1 MCAVDAIHMIYAL
14 PIECSRSVAVY
25 QWADKGVHTNDE
37 KENEREKKMN
47 LVFIMANLSLQS
59 IVTVTSKRNETKRRD
74 TIFYVF
80 MRWLLSSLA
89 FTLTHQKVCWKASSF
104 ANARSP
110 YRTFK
115 ILMHTRM
122 QITKLIYLQEKC
134 NHYFVSVCISRRM
147 NFSLVGWDF
156 IWLFLSFS
164 DDAPF
169 FSRFV
174 QFACCLFL
182 FCCFAH
188 VFAHFQVKQQ
198 QQSEEK
204 KYNTHKKMWKCMVKV
219 RI

>member
-14 PIECSRSVAVY
+14 PIECSRNVAVY
-25 QWADKGVHTNDE
+25 QWADKGEHTNDE

-104 ANARSP
+104 ANARSQ

-134 NHYFVSVCISRRM
+134 NHYFVSVCAFHDEWIS
-147 NFSLVGWDF
+147 L
-156 IWLFLSFS
+156 LSGEISFDS
-164 DDAPF
+164 F
-169 FSRFV
+169 Y
-174 QFACCLFL
+174 
-182 FCCFAH
+182 
-188 VFAHFQVKQQ
+188 HFQMMLHFFRVLYSLLAAFFCFIALLMFLRTSKWNSSNNPRKRSTTQ
-198 QQSEEK
+198 K
-204 KYNTHKKMWKCMVKV
+204 NVKV
-219 RI
+219 YG